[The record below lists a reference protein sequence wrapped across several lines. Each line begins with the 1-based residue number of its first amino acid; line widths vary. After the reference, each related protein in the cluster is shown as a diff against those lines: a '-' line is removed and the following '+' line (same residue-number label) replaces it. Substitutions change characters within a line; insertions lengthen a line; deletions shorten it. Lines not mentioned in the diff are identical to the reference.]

1 MLVEICQDK
10 ASGRSW
16 TFAELLKEAGRLALI
31 LSTRFNPGERV
42 VVFSPNNPEWVFM
55 EYACTL
61 AGPVLVTVNPA
72 FQARELD
79 YALKQSEAVA
89 VFLVK
94 EFHGN
99 PMGLTGSEVAK
110 DILASQEVIFLDSDA
125 LYAVGP
131 LQPAIQDVAPGEVA
145 MVQYVSDTTGF
156 SKEAALCRYGLVNKV
171 RFYAT

>member
-1 MLVEICQDK
+1 MIC
-10 ASGRSW
+10 
-16 TFAELLKEAGRLALI
+16 L
-31 LSTRFNPGERV
+31 PY
-42 VVFSPNNPEWVFM
+42 NPEWVFM

-61 AGPVLVTVNPA
+61 AGLVLVTVNPA
-72 FQARELD
+72 FQARVLD
-79 YALKQSEAVA
+79 YVLKQSEAVA
-89 VFLVK
+89 LFLIK

-110 DILASQEVIFLDSDA
+110 DILATQEVIFLDSDA

-131 LQPAIQDVAPGEVA
+131 HQPAIQDVAPGDVA

-156 SKEAALCRYGLVNKV
+156 SKEAALSRYGLVNNV